1 MNSQYEKIK
10 EHLLY
15 KGSITSWEAI
25 QNYKITRLSHYI
37 WVLRKEG
44 YVIDDKWE
52 NKIDENG
59 ELKRWK
65 VYKLDPYETL
75 IRQHVP
81 VID

>member
-25 QNYKITRLSHYI
+25 QNYRITRLSHYI
-37 WVLRKEG
+37 WLLRKEG

>member
-15 KGSITSWEAI
+15 KGTITSWEAI
-25 QNYKITRLSHYI
+25 QKYRITRLSHYI
-37 WVLRKEG
+37 YLLRNEG

>member
-25 QNYKITRLSHYI
+25 NNYRITRLSHYI
-37 WVLRKEG
+37 CVLRKEG

-59 ELKRWK
+59 ELKKWK

-75 IRQHVP
+75 IRRHVP

>member
-25 QNYKITRLSHYI
+25 QKYRITRLSHYI

-44 YVIDDKWE
+44 YVINDKWE
-52 NKIDENG
+52 TKINENG
-59 ELKRWK
+59 EVEKWK
-65 VYKLDPYETL
+65 EYSLDPYETL
-75 IRQHVP
+75 IRQHVS